1 MTAHNITA
9 AELEKLLAEV
19 TPGEWEAFP
28 GHEQQNGQ
36 RYWQI
41 QNEYDAIMQ
50 NQFCWAQGSH
60 ESNARLIAMAP
71 TLARKVIAAEK
82 LVEALTAEIAG
93 LTAALDAERTGAD
106 DLAIALEA
114 VKDNSRRAYNL
125 TENFPAVLSAVSKA
139 ADPALSGHAARRKGE
154 AAQ

>member
-19 TPGEWEAFP
+19 TPGEWEASP
-28 GHEQQNGQ
+28 GHEQRNGQ

-60 ESNARLIAMAP
+60 EANARLIAMAP

-82 LVEALTAEIAG
+82 LAELMRDNLEDGAITEWQ
-93 LTAALDAERTGAD
+93 TAALVALAE
-106 DLAIALEA
+106 
-114 VKDNSRRAYNL
+114 Y
-125 TENFPAVLSAVSKA
+125 
-139 ADPALSGHAARRKGE
+139 E

>member
-1 MTAHNITA
+1 MTA

-19 TPGEWEAFP
+19 TPGEWEASP
-28 GHEQQNGQ
+28 GHEQRNGQ

-82 LVEALTAEIAG
+82 LVDRYRELVAG
-93 LTAALDAERTGAD
+93 LSEDNNAAYSYDVRVDLDV
-106 DLAIALEA
+106 IA
-114 VKDNSRRAYNL
+114 VWD
-125 TENFPAVLSAVSKA
+125 
-139 ADPALSGHAARRKGE
+139 

>member
-1 MTAHNITA
+1 MTA
-9 AELEKLLAEV
+9 AELEKLLADV
-19 TPGEWEAFP
+19 TPGPWEAWP
-28 GHEQQNGQ
+28 GHEQKNGQ

-60 ESNARLIAMAP
+60 DANARLIAMAP

-82 LVEALTAEIAG
+82 LA
-93 LTAALDAERTGAD
+93 
-106 DLAIALEA
+106 EA
-114 VKDNSRRAYNL
+114 VKHMVAQFQHPDQMADEAL
-125 TENFPAVLSAVSKA
+125 A
-139 ADPALSGHAARRKGE
+139 AWE